1 MESVKKKYHDA
12 SEKVAEKYRQYQK
25 LQVSIPAPL
34 KVNTQSLHYIQ
45 IKDLYESTVDTELSI
60 TAFVHV
66 IMWKQI
72 TRWSTRLPREAI
84 CIENETYRTFSGRKK
99 KYNRHVA
106 SIAVL
111 KYHITVYWQFMQMI
125 E

>member
-34 KVNTQSLHYIQ
+34 KLNTQSLHYIQ
-45 IKDLYESTVDTELSI
+45 IKDFYKITIDTELSI

-66 IMWKQI
+66 IIWNQTNKLHVDRNVSLGKRFVLKMKL
-72 TRWSTRLPREAI
+72 TGHSVVE
-84 CIENETYRTFSGRKK
+84 K
-99 KYNRHVA
+99 KYIIDKLRQ
-106 SIAVL
+106 SL
-111 KYHITVYWQFMQMI
+111 Y
-125 E
+125 

>member
-60 TAFVHV
+60 TAFVETNYML
-66 IMWKQI
+66 IDTSSSESDLYWKWNLQDI
-72 TRWSTRLPREAI
+72 QW
-84 CIENETYRTFSGRKK
+84 
-99 KYNRHVA
+99 
-106 SIAVL
+106 
-111 KYHITVYWQFMQMI
+111 
-125 E
+125 

>member
-45 IKDLYESTVDTELSI
+45 IKDFYESTIDTELSI

-66 IMWKQI
+66 IIVEKNIIDMLRQ
-72 TRWSTRLPREAI
+72 SL
-84 CIENETYRTFSGRKK
+84 Y
-99 KYNRHVA
+99 
-106 SIAVL
+106 
-111 KYHITVYWQFMQMI
+111 
-125 E
+125 

>member
-34 KVNTQSLHYIQ
+34 KLNTQSLHYIH
-45 IKDLYESTVDTELSI
+45 IKDFYKITIDTELSI

-66 IMWKQI
+66 IIWNQTNCMLIETSPSESDLYWKWNLQ
-72 TRWSTRLPREAI
+72 
-84 CIENETYRTFSGRKK
+84 
-99 KYNRHVA
+99 
-106 SIAVL
+106 
-111 KYHITVYWQFMQMI
+111 HIQW
-125 E
+125 

>member
-60 TAFVHV
+60 TAFLG
-66 IMWKQI
+66 K
-72 TRWSTRLPREAI
+72 R
-84 CIENETYRTFSGRKK
+84 F
-99 KYNRHVA
+99 
-106 SIAVL
+106 VL
-111 KYHITVYWQFMQMI
+111 KMKLTGHSVVEKKI
-125 E
+125 